1 MGRDLVLSNRKNF
14 KINERIKYWRITIIF
29 VGWALVAHADAADR
43 ERMYAD
49 MISVS
54 GCLQARN
61 AWAASAHPTKP
72 KIILKKEVALVLI
85 IPPKGK

>member
-1 MGRDLVLSNRKNF
+1 MEDGSLFQAS
-14 KINERIKYWRITIIF
+14 IAS

-43 ERMYAD
+43 KRVYAD

-54 GCLQARN
+54 GCLQTRN